1 VRGKRVLLND
11 GKVRK
16 YDMLSKVLH
25 VPEVQKKDV
34 IRKAKEDYEQ
44 EKILKREDQKQ
55 ENIRETRTRGNRID
69 YAQLNKR
76 GK

>member
-1 VRGKRVLLND
+1 MLL
-11 GKVRK
+11 KV
-16 YDMLSKVLH
+16 SH
-25 VPEVQKKDV
+25 VPEVKKPD
-34 IRKAKEDYEQ
+34 IIKRAKENYEQ

-69 YAQLNKR
+69 YAELNKK